1 MVRFPS
7 EFIKSLCAFDSLKV
21 SISGVR
27 GIFGNDLNLSDIM
40 KFCRNF
46 SVLIKSKK
54 CVVARDTRPSSK
66 ILSETAIAS
75 LMERGIDVY
84 NLGIS
89 PTPVIFR
96 ESRKYGAGVMITSS
110 HNPLQWNGLK
120 FILEGRGINESEL
133 EEIKKQ
139 HEFSKENIGS
149 ELQVNSSYI
158 SEAIKLIGKVE
169 DAPKVAIDVGGGAA
183 FDVAPKMLQNLGCK
197 VITINEKPGI
207 SSHGPDPTSE
217 NLNELISATKKCEIG
232 FAFDLD
238 GDRLVVVKDG
248 KKQAPDITLGLGVS
262 KALELGY
269 KRFVLSL
276 DTSVSVEK
284 FIKDHGGQVHRSK
297 VGEANVVDLMLKTN
311 SQAGGEGSSAGFILP
326 EFNMCRDGIL
336 TSGLVASML
345 KTKTFSDVLKFMEGY
360 VQLRTKVD
368 VEDVFHEKTLQ
379 ILSEKMKNRYSQL
392 ITIDGIKAIV
402 DEDSWVLVRQSNTE
416 HIVRISAESTNL
428 AKARSIQRQVSELIN
443 QSYDQARRSKNN

>member
-1 MVRFPS
+1 
-7 EFIKSLCAFDSLKV
+7 LKV

-27 GIFGNDLNLSDIM
+27 GIFGDDLNLNDIM

-54 CVVARDTRPSSK
+54 CVVAHDTRPSSK
-66 ILSETAIAS
+66 ILSETALAT

-133 EEIKKQ
+133 EEIKKE
-139 HEFSKENIGS
+139 HKFSKENIGS
-149 ELQVNSSYI
+149 ESQIDSSYI
-158 SEAIKLIGKVE
+158 SEATKLIGKVQN
-169 DAPKVAIDVGGGAA
+169 APKVAIDVSGGAA
-183 FDVAPKMLQNLGCK
+183 FDVAPNMLQKIGCK

-207 SSHGPDPTSE
+207 SSHGPDPTAE

-238 GDRLVVVKDG
+238 GDRLVVVKDC
-248 KKQAPDITLGLGVS
+248 KKQATDVTLGLGVS

-269 KRFVLSL
+269 KRFVLSI

-297 VGEANVVDLMLKTN
+297 VGEANVVDLILKTN

-336 TSGLVASML
+336 TSGLIASML

-360 VQLRTKVD
+360 VQLRTKVS
-368 VEDVFHEKTLQ
+368 VEDTFHEKTLR
-379 ILSEKMKNRYSQL
+379 ILSEKMKNQYSQL
-392 ITIDGIKAIV
+392 ITIDGIKSII

-416 HIVRISAESTNL
+416 HIVRISTESTNL
-428 AKARSIQRQVSELIN
+428 MKARSIQKQVSELVN
-443 QSYDQARRSKNN
+443 QSYEQARRSKNN

>member
-1 MVRFPS
+1 
-7 EFIKSLCAFDSLKV
+7 
-21 SISGVR
+21 
-27 GIFGNDLNLSDIM
+27 M

-54 CVVARDTRPSSK
+54 CVVAQDTRPSSK
-66 ILSETAIAS
+66 ILSETVLAT

-84 NLGIS
+84 NLGVS
-89 PTPVIFR
+89 PTPVVFR

-133 EEIKKQ
+133 EEIKKE
-139 HEFSKENIGS
+139 HKFSKENIGS
-149 ELQVNSSYI
+149 ELQINSSYI
-158 SEAIKLIGKVE
+158 SEATKLIGKVQ
-169 DAPKVAIDVGGGAA
+169 DAPKVAIDVSGGAA
-183 FDVAPKMLQNLGCK
+183 FDVAPSMLQKIGCK

-269 KRFVLSL
+269 KRFVLSI

-368 VEDVFHEKTLQ
+368 VDAAFHEKTLQ
-379 ILSEKMKNRYSQL
+379 ILSDKMESQYSQL
-392 ITIDGIKAIV
+392 ITIDGVKSII
-402 DEDSWVLVRQSNTE
+402 DEDSWALVRQSNTE
-416 HIVRISAESTNL
+416 HIVRISTESTSL
-428 AKARSIQRQVSELIN
+428 GKARSIQKQVLELIN

>member
-7 EFIKSLCAFDSLKV
+7 EFIKSLCAFDSLIV

-27 GIFGNDLNLSDIM
+27 GVFGVDLNFDDIM
-40 KFCRNF
+40 KLCRNF
-46 SVLIKSKK
+46 SILIKSKN
-54 CVVARDTRPSSK
+54 CVVAQDTRPSSK
-66 ILSETAIAS
+66 ILSETVIAV
-75 LMERGIDVY
+75 LMERGINVY
-84 NLGIS
+84 NLGIA

-120 FILEGRGINESEL
+120 FILDGRGINESEL
-133 EEIKKQ
+133 EKIKKQ
-139 HEFSKENIGS
+139 QKFSKEKIGS
-149 ELQVNSSYI
+149 ELQIDSNYI
-158 SEAIKLIGKVE
+158 SEAVKLIGKIKE
-169 DAPKVAIDVGGGAA
+169 GPKIAVDVGGGAS
-183 FDVAPKMLQNLGCK
+183 FNVAPKLLQNLGCK

-217 NLNELISATKKCEIG
+217 RLNELIFATKKCEIG

-238 GDRLVVVKDG
+238 GDRVVVVKDG
-248 KKQAPDITLGLGVS
+248 KKQASDITLGLGVS

-269 KRFVLSL
+269 KRFVLSI
-276 DTSVSVEK
+276 DTSVSIEK
-284 FIKDHGGQVHRSK
+284 FIKDSAGQVHRSK

-345 KTKTFSDVLKFMEGY
+345 TTKTFSEVLKFMKEY
-360 VQLRTKVD
+360 IQLRTKVD
-368 VEDVFHEKTLQ
+368 VKDLFHEKTMQ
-379 ILSEKMKNRYSQL
+379 ILSEKMKARYSQL
-392 ITIDGIKAIV
+392 ITIDGLKSII
-402 DEDSWVLVRQSNTE
+402 DEDSWVLVRKSNTE
-416 HIVRISAESTNL
+416 HIIRISAESNSL
-428 AKARSIQRQVSELIN
+428 GKARSIQKQVSELIK
-443 QSYDQARRSKNN
+443 QSYDQARREKNN

>member
-1 MVRFPS
+1 
-7 EFIKSLCAFDSLKV
+7 
-21 SISGVR
+21 
-27 GIFGNDLNLSDIM
+27 
-40 KFCRNF
+40 
-46 SVLIKSKK
+46 
-54 CVVARDTRPSSK
+54 
-66 ILSETAIAS
+66 
-75 LMERGIDVY
+75 
-84 NLGIS
+84 
-89 PTPVIFR
+89 
-96 ESRKYGAGVMITSS
+96 
-110 HNPLQWNGLK
+110 
-120 FILEGRGINESEL
+120 
-133 EEIKKQ
+133 
-139 HEFSKENIGS
+139 
-149 ELQVNSSYI
+149 
-158 SEAIKLIGKVE
+158 
-169 DAPKVAIDVGGGAA
+169 
-183 FDVAPKMLQNLGCK
+183 MLQKIGCK

-217 NLNELISATKKCEIG
+217 NLIELISATKKCEIG

-248 KKQAPDITLGLGVS
+248 KKQATDITLGLGVS

-269 KRFVLSL
+269 KRFVLSI

-336 TSGLVASML
+336 TSGLIASML

-360 VQLRTKVD
+360 VQLRTKVS

-379 ILSEKMKNRYSQL
+379 ILSEKMKNQYSQL
-392 ITIDGIKAIV
+392 ITIDGIKSII

-416 HIVRISAESTNL
+416 HIVRISTESTNL
-428 AKARSIQRQVSELIN
+428 MKARSIQKQVSELVN
-443 QSYDQARRSKNN
+443 QSYEQARRSKNN

>member
-1 MVRFPS
+1 
-7 EFIKSLCAFDSLKV
+7 
-21 SISGVR
+21 
-27 GIFGNDLNLSDIM
+27 M

-46 SVLIKSKK
+46 SVLIKPKK
-54 CVVARDTRPSSK
+54 CVVAQDTRPSSK
-66 ILSETAIAS
+66 ILSETVLAT

-133 EEIKKQ
+133 EEIKKE
-139 HEFSKENIGS
+139 HKFSKENIGS
-149 ELQVNSSYI
+149 ESQIDSSYI
-158 SEAIKLIGKVE
+158 SEATKLIGKVQNT
-169 DAPKVAIDVGGGAA
+169 PKVAIDVSGGAA
-183 FDVAPKMLQNLGCK
+183 FDVAPNMLQKIGCK

-207 SSHGPDPTSE
+207 SSHGPDPTAE

-248 KKQAPDITLGLGVS
+248 KKQATDVTLGLGVS

-269 KRFVLSL
+269 KRFVLSI

-336 TSGLVASML
+336 TSGLIASML

-360 VQLRTKVD
+360 VQLRTKVS
-368 VEDVFHEKTLQ
+368 VEAPFHEKTLR
-379 ILSEKMKNRYSQL
+379 ILSEKMKNQYSQL
-392 ITIDGIKAIV
+392 ITIDGIKSII

-416 HIVRISAESTNL
+416 HIVRISTESTNL
-428 AKARSIQRQVSELIN
+428 MKARSIQKQVSELVN
-443 QSYDQARRSKNN
+443 QSYEQARRSKNN

>member
-27 GIFGNDLNLSDIM
+27 GVFGNDLNLNDIM

-46 SVLIKSKK
+46 SVLIKSKN
-54 CVVARDTRPSSK
+54 CVVAQDTRPSSK
-66 ILSETAIAS
+66 ILSETVVAS
-75 LMERGIDVY
+75 LMERGLDVY
-84 NLGIS
+84 NLGIA

-96 ESRKYGAGVMITSS
+96 ESRKYGAGIMITSS

-139 HEFSKENIGS
+139 HNFSKEKIGS
-149 ELQVNSSYI
+149 ELQINSNYI
-158 SEAIKLIGKVE
+158 SEAIKLIGKVK
-169 DAPKVAIDVGGGAA
+169 DAPKIAVDVGGGAA
-183 FDVAPKMLQNLGCK
+183 FNVAPKLLQNLGCK

-217 NLNELISATKKCEIG
+217 NLNDLISSTKKCEIG

-238 GDRLVVVKDG
+238 GDRLVVVKEG

-269 KRFVLSL
+269 KRFVLSI

-284 FIKDHGGQVHRSK
+284 FIKDNGGQVHRSK
-297 VGEANVVDLMLKTN
+297 VGEANVVDLMIKTN

-345 KTKTFSDVLKFMEGY
+345 KTKTFSEVMRFMEGY

-368 VEDVFHEKTLQ
+368 VEDSFHEKTLQ
-379 ILSEKMKNRYSQL
+379 ILSEKMKSQYSQL
-392 ITIDGIKAIV
+392 ITIDGVKSII

-416 HIVRISAESTNL
+416 HIVRISTESTSL
-428 AKARSIQRQVSELIN
+428 GKARSIQKQVSELIK
-443 QSYDQARRSKNN
+443 QSYDQARRKKNN

>member
-27 GIFGNDLNLSDIM
+27 GVFGDDLNLNDIM
-40 KFCRNF
+40 RFCRNF
-46 SVLIKSKK
+46 SVLIKSKN
-54 CVVARDTRPSSK
+54 CVVAQDTRPSSK
-66 ILSETAIAS
+66 ILSETVVAS
-75 LMERGIDVY
+75 LMERGLDVY
-84 NLGIS
+84 NLGIA

-96 ESRKYGAGVMITSS
+96 ESRKYGAGIMVTSS

-139 HEFSKENIGS
+139 HNFSKEKIGS
-149 ELQVNSSYI
+149 ELQINSNYI
-158 SEAIKLIGKVE
+158 SEAIKLIGKVK
-169 DAPKVAIDVGGGAA
+169 DAPKIAVDVGGGAA
-183 FDVAPKMLQNLGCK
+183 FNVAPKLLQNLGCK

-217 NLNELISATKKCEIG
+217 RLDDLISSTKKCDIG

-238 GDRLVVVKDG
+238 GDRLVVVKEG
-248 KKQAPDITLGLGVS
+248 KKQASDITLGLGVS

-269 KRFVLSL
+269 KRFVLSI

-284 FIKDHGGQVHRSK
+284 FIKDNGGQVHRSK

-345 KTKTFSDVLKFMEGY
+345 KTKTFSEVMKFMKDY

-368 VEDVFHEKTLQ
+368 VEDSFHEKTLQ
-379 ILSEKMKNRYSQL
+379 ILSEKMKSQYSQL
-392 ITIDGIKAIV
+392 ITIDGLKAII
-402 DEDSWVLVRQSNTE
+402 DEDSWILVRQSNTE
-416 HIVRISAESTNL
+416 HTVRISTESTSL
-428 AKARSIQRQVSELIN
+428 GKAHSIQKQVSELIK
-443 QSYDQARRSKNN
+443 QSYDQARRNKNN

>member
-7 EFIKSLCAFDSLKV
+7 EFIKSLCDFDSLKV

-46 SVLIKSKK
+46 SVLIKTKK

-66 ILSETAIAS
+66 ILSETVIAS

-149 ELQVNSSYI
+149 ELQINSSYI
-158 SEAIKLIGKVE
+158 LEAIKLIGKVKG
-169 DAPKVAIDVGGGAA
+169 APKVVIDVGGGAA
-183 FDVAPKMLQNLGCK
+183 FDVAPNMLQNLGCK

-248 KKQAPDITLGLGVS
+248 KKLAPDITLGLGVS
-262 KALELGY
+262 KAIELGY

-297 VGEANVVDLMLKTN
+297 VGEANVVDLMIKTN

-345 KTKTFSDVLKFMEGY
+345 KTKTLSDVLKFMEGY

-379 ILSEKMKNRYSQL
+379 ILSEKMKNHYTQL

>member
-7 EFIKSLCAFDSLKV
+7 EFIKSLCDFDSLKV

-27 GIFGNDLNLSDIM
+27 GIFGDDLNLGDIM

-75 LMERGIDVY
+75 LMERGIGVY

-96 ESRKYGAGVMITSS
+96 EARKYGAGVMITSS

-120 FILEGRGINESEL
+120 FIFEGRGINESEL
-133 EEIKKQ
+133 EEIKKH
-139 HEFSKENIGS
+139 HEFSKENLGS
-149 ELQVNSSYI
+149 ELQINSSYI
-158 SEAIKLIGKVE
+158 SEAINLIGKVK
-169 DAPKVAIDVGGGAA
+169 DGPKVAVDVGGGAA
-183 FDVAPKMLQNLGCK
+183 FDVAPNMLQNLGCK
-197 VITINEKPGI
+197 VITINKKPGV

-217 NLNELISATKKCEIG
+217 NLDELISATKKCEIG

-297 VGEANVVDLMLKTN
+297 VGEANVVDLMIKTN

-345 KTKTFSDVLKFMEGY
+345 KTNTFSDVLKFMEGY
-360 VQLRTKVD
+360 TQLRTKVD
-368 VEDVFHEKTLQ
+368 VKVEFHEKTLQ
-379 ILSEKMKNRYSQL
+379 ILHEKMKGQFSQL
-392 ITIDGIKAIV
+392 ITIDGIKAII
-402 DEDSWVLVRQSNTE
+402 DDDSWVLVRQSNTE
-416 HIVRISAESTNL
+416 NIVRISAESTNL
-428 AKARSIQRQVSELIN
+428 AKARSIQKQISELIK